1 MVLLP
6 PVPAKYKGWLALCA
20 ATLVLFILSTLLGD
34 RGLVQLM
41 HLESGQ
47 RQLEE
52 VAFDLQQRNH
62 MLQQRIDRLE
72 SDGRYIERLA
82 RERLGLA
89 KKDELIYR
97 IPASDADK

>member
-1 MVLLP
+1 MALLP
-6 PVPAKYKGWLALCA
+6 PVPAKYKGWLAICA
-20 ATLVLFILSTLLGD
+20 VTLVLFVVSTLLGD

-41 HLESGQ
+41 HLESEQ
-47 RQLEE
+47 RQLEQI
-52 VAFDLQQRNH
+52 AFELQQRNH

-72 SDGRYIERLA
+72 ADGRYIERLA

-97 IPASDADK
+97 IPPSEAGR